1 MFGDIKSLGYPNKG
15 VILSNHLKF
24 VGTNKSIL
32 TRMIYRGVANAGKG
46 PVTQPNRYPTERH
59 FYQRPPQVDQ
69 TVARL
74 YDVATAP

>member
-1 MFGDIKSLGYPNKG
+1 
-15 VILSNHLKF
+15 
-24 VGTNKSIL
+24 
-32 TRMIYRGVANAGKG
+32 MIYRGVANAGKG

>member
-1 MFGDIKSLGYPNKG
+1 
-15 VILSNHLKF
+15 
-24 VGTNKSIL
+24 
-32 TRMIYRGVANAGKG
+32 MIYRGVANAGKG

-59 FYQRPPQVDQ
+59 FYQRPRQVDQ